1 MSSVKTE
8 IVTLFVSF
16 EECRF
21 DHEGTDAWRA
31 RVMMP
36 LLGYPRWREF
46 RPVVER
52 AWEACRAA
60 EIDPA
65 KQFLTGDGLNPWD
78 PGDQVFGVD
87 PKNPQ
92 GGRPSEDVILT
103 RRAAYLVAM
112 NGDPRKPEIAFAQH
126 YFASAARTLE
136 KLQQRMLEAERLE
149 ARQELTETEA
159 RFQGVLFEHGVDGA
173 GIARIRSCGDR
184 VLFGGH
190 DTTSMKRKWGIASK
204 TKPLADHAPEV
215 VIRAKQLGSAITT
228 HNVQSNN
235 LRGETPI
242 RAEHEENNRSVREMV
257 KSRGIVLEDLKAEE
271 DIKKVERRHAAEI
284 KKLQEPDKPKAAKAS
299 KG

>member
-8 IVTLFVSF
+8 IVTLFASF

-21 DHEGTDAWRA
+21 DHEGTDAWSA
-31 RVMMP
+31 RKLMP
-36 LLGYPRWREF
+36 FLGYSQWRNF
-46 RPVVER
+46 REPIKR
-52 AWEACRAA
+52 AWESCEAA
-60 EIDPA
+60 GIDPA
-65 KQFLTGDGLNPWD
+65 LNFLIGDGSAPWSAEE
-78 PGDQVFGVD
+78 VFAD
-87 PKNPQ
+87 ARKNPE

-149 ARQELTETEA
+149 ARQELRETEA

-215 VIRAKQLGSAITT
+215 VIRAK
-228 HNVQSNN
+228 
-235 LRGETPI
+235 
-242 RAEHEENNRSVREMV
+242 REV
-257 KSRGIVLEDLKAEE
+257 YG
-271 DIKKVERRHAAEI
+271 
-284 KKLQEPDKPKAAKAS
+284 
-299 KG
+299 